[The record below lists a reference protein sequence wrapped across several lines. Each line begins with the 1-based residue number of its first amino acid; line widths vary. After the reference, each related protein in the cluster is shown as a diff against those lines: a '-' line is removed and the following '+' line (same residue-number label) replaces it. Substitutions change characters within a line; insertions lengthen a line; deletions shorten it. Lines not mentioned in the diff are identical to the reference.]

1 MKQFAKLGR
10 RLAWTGVLAALSA
23 CSVLES
29 DKVDYKSAGTAPTL
43 EVPPDLT
50 KLSTESRYTVPGGP
64 VTASGYAGAQAAAPT
79 NAVAPAAVGDVRIE
93 RTGNQRWLVVDR
105 PPEQAVGPGARFL
118 AGKRLPADD

>member
-10 RLAWTGVLAALSA
+10 RLAWMGVLAALSA
-23 CSVLES
+23 CSMLEN

-50 KLSTESRYTVPGGP
+50 RLSTESRYKASGGP

-79 NAVAPAAVGDVRIE
+79 NVVAPAGS
-93 RTGNQRWLVVDR
+93 G
-105 PPEQAVGPGARFL
+105 
-118 AGKRLPADD
+118 